1 MTIIPLGTNIAI
13 LCTFTGQPTPYIS
26 WFFNGQAM
34 NSTTM
39 PASGMSHV
47 IIDGFHSNNT
57 GTYQCVASNVHNT
70 VTRRLTLTATGK

>member
-1 MTIIPLGTNIAI
+1 
-13 LCTFTGQPTPYIS
+13 
-26 WFFNGQAM
+26 
-34 NSTTM
+34 M

-70 VTRRLTLTATGK
+70 ATRRLTLTATGM